1 MRLIAIF
8 FSILLTSNLIA
19 TEPVQLFTGK
29 GKKTDFNKLV
39 KATEGKTHLFFGE
52 YHDCALGHWFQL
64 ALTKVL
70 AEKHAHNLLVSFEM
84 FEADNQ
90 LIIDE
95 YFAGKISAK
104 NFEDECRLWTNYK
117 TDYKPIVEFM
127 KANQIPMIASNI
139 PRRYAN
145 SVFHN
150 GLEHLDGLSE
160 EAKRYIAPLP
170 VKIDPTIGC
179 YKEIMEMGAGGH
191 KGERMMHAQAIKDAT
206 MAHFILQHSTP
217 GKIIL
222 HLNGSFHSNK
232 FEGVPS
238 FLLNVIPRENML
250 TITMVSQDNLDKLEE
265 SNHGLAD
272 FIFVFTTDYAK
283 SH

>member
-1 MRLIAIF
+1 MRLISIF
-8 FSILLTSNLIA
+8 FSILLTSSLIA
-19 TEPVQLFTGK
+19 ADPVQLFTGK
-29 GKKTDFNKLV
+29 GKKVDFDKLI
-39 KATEGKTHLFFGE
+39 KATEGKSHLFFGE
-52 YHDCALGHWFQL
+52 FHDCALGHWFQL
-64 ALTKVL
+64 ELTKSL
-70 AEKHAHNLLVSFEM
+70 YDRHKENLLIAFEM

-95 YFAGKISAK
+95 YLSGKISTK

-127 KANQIPMIASNI
+127 KTNQIPLIAANI

-150 GLEHLDGLSE
+150 GLEHLVGLSE

-170 VKIDPTIGC
+170 VHVDSTIGC
-179 YKEIMEMGAGGH
+179 YREIMKMGAGGH

-206 MAHFILQHSTP
+206 MAHFILKFSKP

-222 HLNGSFHSNK
+222 HLNGSFHSNNY
-232 FEGVPS
+232 EGVPS
-238 FLLNVIPRENML
+238 FVKAHIPQENML
-250 TITMVSQDNLDKLEE
+250 TITMVSQDKLDKLDEE
-265 SNHGLAD
+265 NIDLAD
-272 FIFVFTTDYAK
+272 FIFVFPSDYAK